1 MSLSDLAALG
11 SFISGIAVVVTLV
24 FLLVQTRQT
33 VRNQRSLMQQGRTAR
48 VVDVIYRQTEP
59 QLMDVMMRGRAGD
72 TTLEPLQI
80 ETFLSVA
87 RASLISME
95 DTYLQHLLGTIDP
108 DVWKTSTSRLAD
120 LLAQPGMRAAWN
132 GYRPMFSRDF
142 AEHCDRLI
150 AKTPLTSPSDRAAQ
164 WKADVARLAI

>member
-11 SFISGIAVVVTLV
+11 SFISGIAVIITLV
-24 FLLVQTRQT
+24 LLLVQTRQT
-33 VRNQRSLMQQGRTAR
+33 ARNQRSLMQQGPTAR
-48 VVDVIYRQTEP
+48 IIDVIYRQTEP
-59 QLMDVMMRGRAGD
+59 QLMDVMVRGRAGD
-72 TTLEPLQI
+72 ATLAPLQV
-80 ETFLSVA
+80 EMFLSVA

-108 DVWKTSTSRLAD
+108 AAWKTSTSRLAD

-132 GYRPMFSRDF
+132 GYRSMFSRDF

-150 AKTPLTSPSDRAAQ
+150 AKTPLVSPSDRAVQ
-164 WKADVARLAI
+164 WKADVAALAV